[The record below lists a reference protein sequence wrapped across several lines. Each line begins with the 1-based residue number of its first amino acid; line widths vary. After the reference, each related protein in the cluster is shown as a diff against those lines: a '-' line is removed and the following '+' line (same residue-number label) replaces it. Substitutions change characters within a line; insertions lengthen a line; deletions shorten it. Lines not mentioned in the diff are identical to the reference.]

1 MLGFEL
7 LGPPTKVCSPECVE
21 GEFCELRHNGVLGS
35 SRASFVLW
43 STYCSSARNLPSEMG
58 RMQPLANT

>member
-43 STYCSSARNLPSEMG
+43 STYCAIAQNLP
-58 RMQPLANT
+58 